1 MSNNRREFM
10 KLSAATASATGIAWA
25 ATPAA
30 AQTAGQFKGV
40 KALAF
45 DELPYWADPGRRQ
58 LGQINHH
65 DDGRGVY
72 FEDPNGHLLEII
84 TRPYGSGGWNP

>member
-10 KLSAATASATGIAWA
+10 KLSAATASATGLAWA

-45 DELPYWADPGRRQ
+45 DAYGTLPSTIGTYETSTDVRYTAAFG
-58 LGQINHH
+58 GKA
-65 DDGRGVY
+65 
-72 FEDPNGHLLEII
+72 
-84 TRPYGSGGWNP
+84 TASG